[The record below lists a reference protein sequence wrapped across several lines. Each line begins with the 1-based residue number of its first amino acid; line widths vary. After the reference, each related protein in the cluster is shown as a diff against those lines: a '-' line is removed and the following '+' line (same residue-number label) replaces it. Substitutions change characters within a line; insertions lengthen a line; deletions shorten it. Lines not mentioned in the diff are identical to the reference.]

1 MTSTIARWQINDY
14 HTMIDTGLLVGRK
27 VELLNGLIVE
37 MSPESPLHADLN
49 RTIADK
55 LRLALGS
62 QVIVSEGKPITISDH
77 SEPEPDI
84 ALLKPR
90 FYRHSHPRAK
100 DIYLII
106 EFANTSLEK
115 DTQEKRIAYAESG
128 IKDYWVANLRE
139 QILLVYRH
147 PVNRDYQVQQQLT
160 SGKVSPLAFPSLTI
174 DISEL
179 LS

>member
-1 MTSTIARWQINDY
+1 MTITLTRWQTKDY
-14 HTMIDTGLLVGRK
+14 HTIINTGLLVERR

-55 LRLALGS
+55 FRLSLSSEA
-62 QVIVSEGKPITISDH
+62 IVSEGKPLTISND

-84 ALLKPR
+84 ALLKPKS
-90 FYRHSHPRAK
+90 YRLSHPTAE
-100 DIYLII
+100 DVYLII

-115 DTQEKRIAYAESG
+115 DTTEKRIAYASSG
-128 IKDYWVANLRE
+128 IQDYWVANLKDL
-139 QILLVYRH
+139 ILLVYRQ
-147 PVNRDYQVQQQLT
+147 PLGEDYQIQQQLT
-160 SGKVSPLAFPSLTI
+160 SGVVSPLAFPSLTI
-174 DISEL
+174 NVLDL